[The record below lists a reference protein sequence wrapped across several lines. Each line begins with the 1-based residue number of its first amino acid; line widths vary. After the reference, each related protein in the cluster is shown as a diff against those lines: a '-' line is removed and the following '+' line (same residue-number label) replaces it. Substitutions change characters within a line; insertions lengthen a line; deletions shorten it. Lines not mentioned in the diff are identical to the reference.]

1 MKKKRK
7 YQMYFAVADTPLYRV
22 AETKPLDLCDH
33 IVSKWQK
40 MSGAVQ

>member
-1 MKKKRK
+1 
-7 YQMYFAVADTPLYRV
+7 MYFAVADTPLYRV

-33 IVSKWQK
+33 IVSKWQVSKWQK